1 MGVRREKWRSGG
13 GFFHPGPPIRFPA
26 GNPQRPRGAVRGPK
40 CYSVR
45 PTVSQPGPNPPPQS
59 RGDRVAVGALMG
71 NTAAGVLAVERTT
84 LTNELRC
91 LRAQLR
97 GGSSG
102 PPAAGG

>member
-13 GFFHPGPPIRFPA
+13 GFPHPGPSHLVPA
-26 GNPQRPRGAVRGPK
+26 GKASRP
-40 CYSVR
+40 
-45 PTVSQPGPNPPPQS
+45 

-71 NTAAGVLAVERTT
+71 NTGAGVLAVERTT
-84 LTNELRC
+84 LTHELRY